1 MAEIFK
7 FFNSAPGDERWH
19 YASDFADYFGDVL
32 SSGLLLSEN
41 AYGLMVKVNSDTLET
56 YVEPGKALIKG
67 HSYKNTLPL
76 YLQHDL
82 PEVSQNRIDRIVL
95 RLDLSNANR
104 YIRAFVKKGTPSSNP
119 VPPEL
124 QRDQYIWELSLAKI
138 LVRANTAT
146 LLADD
151 LTDERSDENLCGIV
165 QSLITVPTSVFQQ
178 QYSYWFGRFSNEKRL
193 EFEDWFNEVKSTL
206 STNTVSNLYTLIE
219 ALDIRTDIL
228 EEQMIDTNSNLID
241 VAIELEMLK
250 ASLLTGVNANIMIET
265 FQNLND
271 IELVNG
277 IYDTTNKR
285 LYI

>member
-19 YASDFADYFGDVL
+19 YASDFADYFGNVL
-32 SSGLLLSEN
+32 SSGLLLNEN
-41 AYGLMVKVNSDTLET
+41 AYGLMVKVDPNSLKT

-67 HSYKNTLPL
+67 YSYENTLPL

-146 LLADD
+146 LLAED

-165 QSLITVPTSVFQQ
+165 QSLITVQTSVFQQ

-193 EFEDWFNEVKSTL
+193 EFEDWFNEVKATL
-206 STNTVSNLYTLIE
+206 STNTVSNLYSLIE
-219 ALDIRTDIL
+219 ALDIRTDTL

-250 ASLLTGVNANIMIET
+250 ASSLTGVNANIMIET

-271 IELVNG
+271 VELVNG
-277 IYDTTNKR
+277 IYDSTNKR